1 LINGELTAMATLL
14 RPWVVPVRID
24 EIPESGRTVELDA
37 DEAARAAA
45 AKAAGVDSI
54 ARLRAE
60 FSLSR
65 AGPGRV
71 HVTGTVSATV
81 RQTCVVTLEAV
92 TNEVNEAVDLV
103 FAPTDAGI
111 ESAVE
116 GINSPEPLVDET
128 IDLGA
133 VATEFVI
140 LGVDPY
146 PRKPGVVFRSPATE
160 DASASPFAALAALKK
175 RKSKSED

>member
-1 LINGELTAMATLL
+1 LINGELAAMTILP

-24 EIPESGRTVELDA
+24 EIPDSGRSIELNA
-37 DEAARAAA
+37 DEAARAAT

-54 ARLRAE
+54 ARLSAQ
-60 FSLSR
+60 FTLSR
-65 AGPGRV
+65 AGPARV

-92 TNEVNEAVDLV
+92 TNEVEEAVDLV
-103 FAPTDAGI
+103 FARTDAGI
-111 ESAVE
+111 ESALQ
-116 GINSPEPLVDET
+116 GIDSPEPLVDET

-146 PRKPGVVFRSPATE
+146 PRKPGVVFRPPATG